1 MVAPGR
7 FLAGLV
13 TLTIVFALAA
23 LLSDGPDYRSIPPQ
37 TGVLKLSFTHGSD
50 RKADCRKLTA
60 AEMEALAPN
69 MRRKE
74 ICPRRRPPVDV
85 ELKVDGRLLFRQ
97 SLPPSGIAGDG
108 PSRLYKKFI
117 LPAGKYTIAVAMSD
131 NPRSAGFEYS
141 EVRQIDLAA
150 GQNLVIDFSPVEGG
164 FVFR

>member
-1 MVAPGR
+1 MIAPGR
-7 FLAGLV
+7 FLAGFA
-13 TLTIVFALAA
+13 TLTIVFALVA
-23 LLSDGPDYRSIPPQ
+23 LMSDEPDYRSIPPQ

-60 AEMEALAPN
+60 EETAALAAN

-85 ELKVDGRLLFRQ
+85 ELKVDGKLVFRQ

-108 PSRLYKKFI
+108 PSRLYEKFV
-117 LPAGKYTIAVAMSD
+117 LPAGKHTIAVAMSD
-131 NPRSAGFEYS
+131 NPKSPGFEF
-141 EVRQIDLAA
+141 EEIRQIDLGA
-150 GQNLVIDFSPVEGG
+150 GQNLVIDFSQVDGG